1 MLRVCVDIFYV
12 ILKSS
17 HFLESVI
24 LFKEI
29 FKIVNVSSKK
39 PHDNHLSRAQVNQVM
54 LLFVWKCSLLDS
66 GLVGFIFIFDMN
78 RTSTQRQKLWDS
90 YPPLIYSMLIASLL
104 AHSWLAISDMVFSG
118 LAQYWVRVKGKLWVS
133 LSNSS
138 ISLELCYENIVIITN
153 WQILVKITMFKAL
166 NRSLSTNIVGFIL
179 QRHIILVF
187 FSFKSVGWSFG
198 ALGQTF
204 LVYEMKPISSYTE
217 NDD

>member
-1 MLRVCVDIFYV
+1 M
-12 ILKSS
+12 
-17 HFLESVI
+17 
-24 LFKEI
+24 
-29 FKIVNVSSKK
+29 
-39 PHDNHLSRAQVNQVM
+39 
-54 LLFVWKCSLLDS
+54 LFVWECSLLDS
-66 GLVGFIFIFDMN
+66 GLAGFIFIFDMN

-104 AHSWLAISDMVFSG
+104 AHSWLAISDTVFSG

-179 QRHIILVF
+179 QRDIILVF
-187 FSFKSVGWSFG
+187 FFCLKVLDGL
-198 ALGQTF
+198 LGLRVKHF
-204 LVYEMKPISSYTE
+204 WYMKWNLFQVILKMMTSNCNS
-217 NDD
+217 